1 MQSGMEQTTGNN
13 STEPT
18 PASVSERRRN
28 AARNA
33 VLANPRINAL
43 FDHFKMALDCF
54 FAVWFV
60 VGNVWIFGGRS
71 SAVDAPNLYRL
82 CIVFL
87 TFSCIGYAMPFILCA
102 MICCCLPCI
111 ISVMGFREDTNNTR
125 GATSESIN
133 TLPTYKFKTKKRRHG
148 SGNEAEGQEG
158 GIVAAGT
165 DKERSLSA
173 EDAVCCICLAK
184 YAHNEELRELP
195 CTHCFHKECVDKWLK
210 INALCPLCKAEIAS
224 SSGTSDTR

>member
-1 MQSGMEQTTGNN
+1 
-13 STEPT
+13 
-18 PASVSERRRN
+18 
-28 AARNA
+28 
-33 VLANPRINAL
+33 
-43 FDHFKMALDCF
+43 MALDCF

-60 VGNVWIFGGRS
+60 VGNVWIFSGRS
-71 SAVDAPNLYRL
+71 SSADAPNLYRYKPKKFLLWMRHCPKLLLLTLLPARL

-133 TLPTYKFKTKKRRHG
+133 SLPTYKFKTKKRRHG
-148 SGNEAEGQEG
+148 SGNDAEGQDG

-173 EDAVCCICLAK
+173 EDAVCFFIS
-184 YAHNEELRELP
+184 
-195 CTHCFHKECVDKWLK
+195 F
-210 INALCPLCKAEIAS
+210 
-224 SSGTSDTR
+224 